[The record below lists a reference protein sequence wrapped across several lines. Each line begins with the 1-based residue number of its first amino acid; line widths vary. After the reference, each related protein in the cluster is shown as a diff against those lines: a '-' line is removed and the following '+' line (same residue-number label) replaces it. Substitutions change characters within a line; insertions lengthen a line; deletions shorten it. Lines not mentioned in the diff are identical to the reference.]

1 MYRAVLLC
9 NILFIAILVTASIAE
24 DAKCSWDETPVSCAS
39 TAWFDIARE
48 RGVKSWDE
56 LTDEQKTAI
65 IDQHYVEGQLATQD
79 WFESARLFDAA
90 CFLAEENADAEARAR
105 LLMIA
110 LKAAEHTLK
119 ENPDVIEIGL
129 TASGMEPIDEWFC
142 GSILRLIQ
150 HPGTASKYP
159 AIGQYNVY
167 RLQKALGDQ
176 KAARAAIEDAYTMC
190 PKDAVI
196 GNAVREMRT
205 KMKDFGGAIQV
216 VTDDEKPTMEV
227 WQISSEATNAQRMGD
242 IHLKAGELD
251 KASSE
256 LLKAWD
262 ALDRLQKKKEELE
275 FVGVPI
281 VEMSRNRCATSLG
294 LIALQKGQV
303 EEARRWL
310 KASLTHDMFMEYKG
324 YDVRLVKKAV
334 SVPALKEECA
344 EYLKAASVLGT
355 DKMKE
360 EAFSMLK
367 KLCPGV
373 QKKDLPGISPEASVP
388 KRIIKASTKC
398 TDGEK
403 ALSSG
408 DLERARRLLDKVWA
422 ECEKMLA
429 DEKLAEVAYREG
441 IAYLR
446 NRCATFLGV
455 VAHENADLE
464 RAVRW
469 LRASAMDADKGHPP
483 KRYHL
488 ELVEKLSWEPSLRA
502 DCIEYLELA
511 TKTGPDDARAKA
523 KELLTKLT
531 ESQPG
536 SSRLGAA
543 SELLPEE
550 HPLHEP

>member
-1 MYRAVLLC
+1 
-9 NILFIAILVTASIAE
+9 
-24 DAKCSWDETPVSCAS
+24 
-39 TAWFDIARE
+39 
-48 RGVKSWDE
+48 
-56 LTDEQKTAI
+56 
-65 IDQHYVEGQLATQD
+65 
-79 WFESARLFDAA
+79 
-90 CFLAEENADAEARAR
+90 
-105 LLMIA
+105 
-110 LKAAEHTLK
+110 
-119 ENPDVIEIGL
+119 
-129 TASGMEPIDEWFC
+129 
-142 GSILRLIQ
+142 
-150 HPGTASKYP
+150 
-159 AIGQYNVY
+159 
-167 RLQKALGDQ
+167 
-176 KAARAAIEDAYTMC
+176 
-190 PKDAVI
+190 
-196 GNAVREMRT
+196 
-205 KMKDFGGAIQV
+205 
-216 VTDDEKPTMEV
+216 
-227 WQISSEATNAQRMGD
+227 
-242 IHLKAGELD
+242 
-251 KASSE
+251 
-256 LLKAWD
+256 
-262 ALDRLQKKKEELE
+262 
-275 FVGVPI
+275 
-281 VEMSRNRCATSLG
+281 
-294 LIALQKGQV
+294 
-303 EEARRWL
+303 
-310 KASLTHDMFMEYKG
+310 
-324 YDVRLVKKAV
+324 
-334 SVPALKEECA
+334 
-344 EYLKAASVLGT
+344 
-355 DKMKE
+355 
-360 EAFSMLK
+360 
-367 KLCPGV
+367 
-373 QKKDLPGISPEASVP
+373 VP

-408 DLERARRLLDKVWA
+408 DLERARRQLDKVWA